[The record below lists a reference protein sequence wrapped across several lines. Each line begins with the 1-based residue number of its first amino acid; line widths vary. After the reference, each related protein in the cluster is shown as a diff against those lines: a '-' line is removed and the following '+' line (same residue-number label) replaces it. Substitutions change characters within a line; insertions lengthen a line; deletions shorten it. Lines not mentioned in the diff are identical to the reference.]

1 TARNSI
7 LKQSQELIA
16 FTSLQPLL

>member
-7 LKQSQELIA
+7 LKQSQGLAA
-16 FTSLQPLL
+16 FTSLWTL